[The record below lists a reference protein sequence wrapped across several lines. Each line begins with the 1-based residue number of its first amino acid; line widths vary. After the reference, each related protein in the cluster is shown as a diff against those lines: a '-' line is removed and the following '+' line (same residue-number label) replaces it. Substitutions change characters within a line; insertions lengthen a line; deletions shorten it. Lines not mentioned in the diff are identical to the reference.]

1 MNTVAPS
8 RGQIWLADLNPTR
21 GHEQSG
27 VRPCL
32 VISVDYFNNSPAGLV
47 IVLPVTT
54 RAKGVRSHVAIAPP
68 EAGLKEPSFV
78 KCEDV
83 RSISTE
89 RLVISWGTVT
99 RETIAAV
106 EDRLRILLSL

>member
-1 MNTVAPS
+1 MNSVAPS

-32 VISVDYFNNSPAGLV
+32 VVSVDYFNSSPAGLV
-47 IVLPVTT
+47 IVLPVATKD
-54 RAKGVRSHVAIAPP
+54 KGVRSHVAIAPP
-68 EAGLKEPSFV
+68 EAGLKELSFV
-78 KCEDV
+78 KCEDL

-89 RLVISWGTVT
+89 LLVSPWGIVK
-99 RETIAAV
+99 RETMEAV
-106 EDRLRILLSL
+106 EDRLQILLGL

>member
-1 MNTVAPS
+1 MNAAAPA
-8 RGQIWLADLNPTR
+8 RGQIWLADLNPIR
-21 GHEQSG
+21 GREQSG

-54 RAKGVRSHVAIAPP
+54 RAKGVRSHVMIAPP
-68 EAGLKEPSFV
+68 ETGLKETSFV

-89 RLVISWGTVT
+89 RLVSPWGIVA
-99 RETIAAV
+99 RETMAAV
-106 EDRLRILLSL
+106 EDRLRILLGL